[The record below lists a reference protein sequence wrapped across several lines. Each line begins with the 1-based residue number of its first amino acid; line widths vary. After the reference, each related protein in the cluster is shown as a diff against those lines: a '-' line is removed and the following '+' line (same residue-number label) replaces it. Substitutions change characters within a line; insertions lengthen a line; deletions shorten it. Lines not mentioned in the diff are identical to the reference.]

1 MTFVKRFL
9 VALVMTFSVAAMSTY
24 SSSAAA
30 KGIEVSGE
38 QAADNVLEALN
49 AARAGAEDATSER
62 LAAIVTD
69 ARQASKLISVGALAG
84 QVARAWDGIRVAKKH
99 YKYAAKAAKGDG
111 TYKGVTEAD
120 HRVLG
125 AEQILKS
132 ITDFEVIK
140 ASVL

>member
-24 SSSAAA
+24 SSSAVAV
-30 KGIEVSGE
+30 ELSGE
-38 QAADNVLEALN
+38 AAAEGVLEALN

-62 LAAIVTD
+62 LAAIATD

-84 QVARAWDGIRVAKKH
+84 TVTRAWDGIRVAKRH
-99 YKYAAKAAKGDG
+99 YKYAAKAAKGNG
-111 TYKGVTEAD
+111 SYKGATEAE

-125 AEQILKS
+125 AEQIIKS
-132 ITDFEVIK
+132 IADFELIK